1 MSPTDILALATGCTL
16 VSLGF
21 GAALCAIANGLKRE
35 RCKID
40 FNHGE
45 AN

>member
-1 MSPTDILALATGCTL
+1 MSPTDILALATGWLL

-21 GAALCAIANGLKRE
+21 GGALCGIANGLKRA